1 MAAGLQRFASS
12 RRELVCQSAVSQAL
26 RAHGGRPLSERD
38 FPHLQEFIPQRGSG
52 QRRSHGSII
61 IMQRALR
68 GRPAGARPEG
78 FSTVG
83 LREEGWKQGKRR
95 KGLSLPGAEGGGGEA
110 GRRRDGEAERRGQKQ
125 EQEQGARKTRGTT
138 GGSYNP
144 QTVMGGKR
152 RRAL

>member
-1 MAAGLQRFASS
+1 
-12 RRELVCQSAVSQAL
+12 
-26 RAHGGRPLSERD
+26 
-38 FPHLQEFIPQRGSG
+38 
-52 QRRSHGSII
+52 
-61 IMQRALR
+61 MQRALR

>member
-1 MAAGLQRFASS
+1 MAAGRQRFASS

-95 KGLSLPGAEGGGGEA
+95 KGLSLPGVEGGG
-110 GRRRDGEAERRGQKQ
+110 GEAERRGQKQ

>member
-1 MAAGLQRFASS
+1 
-12 RRELVCQSAVSQAL
+12 
-26 RAHGGRPLSERD
+26 
-38 FPHLQEFIPQRGSG
+38 
-52 QRRSHGSII
+52 
-61 IMQRALR
+61 MQRALR

-95 KGLSLPGAEGGGGEA
+95 KGLSLPGVEGGG
-110 GRRRDGEAERRGQKQ
+110 GEAERRGQKQ